1 MNSEMKARVNQLG
14 RLAGILALALMVS
27 GCPFGGKKKAAD
39 AATPTQ
45 EPDKV
50 LYERAV
56 EDIGKKKYDVARLTL
71 QTLINA
77 YPDSDYLAKA
87 KLAIADS
94 YYEEGGAAAFTHAE
108 VEYKDFITFF
118 PNAPETA
125 FAQYRAAMC
134 HYRQLEKPDRDRT
147 HAQRAEEEFQNLLL
161 NFANSEYAAE
171 GEKRLIQVQEILADS
186 EFRVGRFY
194 FIREN
199 WRAAANRLNEMVERY
214 PNYSQRDEALWML
227 AQSWEKPTGFYWKPD
242 PQKAAQYYARL
253 VREHPAS
260 DFAAQAKTELA
271 RLGQPA
277 PEPDPV
283 LLARAQTVQPVVTED
298 EEKKG
303 LLDRMFSIVG
313 SKPDLTAAAPRLGP
327 PPLHPPENM
336 PELPPP
342 PIKVLTSAM
351 AAAQKAQGHGGTSA
365 QVQVISQGQGTQGT
379 EAAPGGTMVQ
389 TTGEPKP
396 GEGQAQNQQQ
406 AQNQNQQNPAQP
418 PQQPPKKKSIWRK
431 IVPFW

>member
-1 MNSEMKARVNQLG
+1 MKARVNQLG
-14 RLAGILALALMVS
+14 RLAALVGLALLLS
-27 GCPFGGKKKAAD
+27 GCPFGGKKKGAAD
-39 AATPTQ
+39 PAVATQ

-77 YPDSDYLAKA
+77 YPDSEYLAKA

-94 YYEEGGAAAFTHAE
+94 YYEEGGAAALTHAE

-118 PNAPETA
+118 PNAPEAA

-134 HYRQLEKPDRDRT
+134 HYQQLEKPDRDRT
-147 HAQRAEEEFQNLLL
+147 HALRAEEEFQNLLL
-161 NFANSEYAAE
+161 NFPDSEFAAE
-171 GEKRLIQVQEILADS
+171 AEKRLIQVQEILADS

-199 WRAAANRLNEMVERY
+199 WRGAANRLNDMVERY
-214 PNYSQRDEALWML
+214 PNYSLRDEALWML
-227 AQSWEKPTGFYWKPD
+227 AQAWEKPVGFYWKPD
-242 PQKAAQYYARL
+242 PQKAAEYYARL
-253 VREHPAS
+253 AREYPMS
-260 DFAAQAKTELA
+260 EYAAPAKTELA

-277 PEPDPV
+277 PEPDPE
-283 LLARAQTVQPVVTED
+283 LLARAQSVQPVVTDD
-298 EEKKG
+298 EIKQS

-313 SKPDLTAAAPRLGP
+313 SKPDLSAAAPRLGP
-327 PPLHPPENM
+327 PPLHPPDNL

-342 PIKVLTSAM
+342 PIKVLTTAM
-351 AAAQKAQGHGGTSA
+351 QAAAKGQAQGGAGTSA
-365 QVQVISQGQGTQGT
+365 QVQIVGQGQGQNPQGT
-379 EAAPGGTMVQ
+379 EAPPGGTVVN
-389 TTGEPKP
+389 TTGEQKP
-396 GEGQAQNQQQ
+396 AEGQAQNQKQQ
-406 AQNQNQQNPAQP
+406 QNQQNPAQP
-418 PQQPPKKKSIWRK
+418 PQQPPKKKSIWKK

>member
-1 MNSEMKARVNQLG
+1 MKARLNQLS
-14 RLAGILALALMVS
+14 RLAALLALALTVS
-27 GCPFGGKKKAAD
+27 GCPFGGKKKAPAD

-125 FAQYRAAMC
+125 YAQYRAALC

-147 HAQRAEEEFQNLLL
+147 HALRAEEEFQNLLL
-161 NFANSEYAAE
+161 NFPNSEYAPE

-199 WRAAANRLNEMVERY
+199 WRGAANRLNDLVERY
-214 PNYSQRDEALWML
+214 PNYSLRDEALWML
-227 AQSWEKPTGFYWKPD
+227 AQSWEKPAGFYWKPD
-242 PQKAAQYYARL
+242 PQKAAEYYARL
-253 VREHPAS
+253 AREYPAS

-283 LLARAQTVQPVVTED
+283 LLARAQSVQPVVTED

-313 SKPDLTAAAPRLGP
+313 SKPDLSAAAPRLGP

-351 AAAQKAQGHGGTSA
+351 AAAQKAQGQGQTSA
-365 QVQVISQGQGTQGT
+365 QVQVISQGQGTQAT
-379 EAAPGGTMVQ
+379 EAPPSGTVVK
-389 TTGEPKP
+389 TGEEKP
-396 GEGQAQNQQQ
+396 SEGQAQPQQ
-406 AQNQNQQNPAQP
+406 QNQNQQNPVQP